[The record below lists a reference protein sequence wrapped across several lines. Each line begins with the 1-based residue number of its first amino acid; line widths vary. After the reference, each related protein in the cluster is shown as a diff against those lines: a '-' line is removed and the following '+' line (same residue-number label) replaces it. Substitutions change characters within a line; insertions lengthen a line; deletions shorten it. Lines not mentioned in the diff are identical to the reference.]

1 MKKSLLIALL
11 GLFAFS
17 IQAQET
23 RPGCAAHEMSNASM
37 DANPQFRIDHD
48 ALEQYT
54 AEWVA
59 SHGNQA
65 QPNSQVYVIPVVFHI
80 LHDFGPENVSD
91 AEIRN
96 AVALMNIDY
105 RKLNAD
111 TVDITPTF

>member
-48 ALEQYT
+48 ALEQFSVV
-54 AEWVA
+54 WVA
-59 SHGNQA
+59 CFGFLVFLFSL
-65 QPNSQVYVIPVVFHI
+65 VFVIPVVFHI